1 MLAVGSLSQED
12 YEKALKQPLG
22 VVDKPV
28 EGKSQ
33 FPDFLDIVK
42 RELNTVYYSDDLK
55 NEGLIIIS
63 TLTLLH
69 N

>member
-1 MLAVGSLSQED
+1 MGSLSQED
-12 YEKALKQPLG
+12 YDKAIEQPLD

-33 FPDFLDIVK
+33 FPTFDIVK

-55 NEGLIIIS
+55 
-63 TLTLLH
+63 TKADY
-69 N
+69 